1 MVVSEADIITPSVK
15 IDKRFRQLP
24 QGGSQADDTFSLGLF
39 LASLPE
45 GGGTRSVTEGVVL
58 RSALCTLRSALK

>member
-1 MVVSEADIITPSVK
+1 MVVSKVDIVTPSVK

-24 QGGSQADDTFSLGLF
+24 QGGSQADDTLSRDKT

-45 GGGTRSVTEGVVL
+45 GGGFCEAKDGGSN
-58 RSALCTLRSALK
+58 S